1 MSDTQ
6 WPRYEVFGQD
16 KEGRPHRNVGSVHA
30 VDPEMALQN
39 ARDVFVRR
47 PQTTSIWVVPAAN
60 ILSKTQQEISEYLDL
75 KSHVDEEDK
84 KTETYL
90 VFQKL
95 SQRPSMTFVVH
106 TGQVEASSAIG
117 ALKKSVELFGEKET
131 YVWWVFPEIAVFK
144 STYDDIDCMFSQA
157 HDKKYRMPQ
166 DYRLTLEMM
175 ELKRG
180 KR

>member
-1 MSDTQ
+1 MGDTQ

-16 KEGRPHRNVGSVHA
+16 KEGNPHRNVGSVHA

-47 PQTTSIWVVPAAN
+47 PQTTSIWVVPVAN

-75 KSHVDEEDK
+75 RSHIDQEK
-84 KTETYL
+84 KMTETYL

-106 TGQVEASSAIG
+106 TGQVEASSAVD
-117 ALKKSVELFGEKET
+117 ALKKSMDLFGEEET
-131 YVWWVFPEIAVFK
+131 YVWWICPERTVYK
-144 STYDDIDCMFSQA
+144 STNDDIESMFSQA

>member
-1 MSDTQ
+1 MGDTQ
-6 WPRYEVFGQD
+6 WSRYEVFGQD

-30 VDPEMALQN
+30 VDSEMALQN

-60 ILSKTQQEISEYLDL
+60 ILSKTKQEINEYLYL
-75 KSHVDEEDK
+75 RSHIDNEDK

-90 VFQKL
+90 VFRKI
-95 SQRPSMTFVVH
+95 SQRPSMTYVVH
-106 TGQVEASSAIG
+106 TGQVEASSGILAMR
-117 ALKKSVELFGEKET
+117 KSVELFGEKES
-131 YVWWVFPEIAVFK
+131 YVWWVFPERAVYR
-144 STYDDIDCMFSQA
+144 SSADDIESMFSQA
-157 HDKKYRMPQ
+157 HDKKYRMPKE
-166 DYRLTLEMM
+166 YRLTLAMM